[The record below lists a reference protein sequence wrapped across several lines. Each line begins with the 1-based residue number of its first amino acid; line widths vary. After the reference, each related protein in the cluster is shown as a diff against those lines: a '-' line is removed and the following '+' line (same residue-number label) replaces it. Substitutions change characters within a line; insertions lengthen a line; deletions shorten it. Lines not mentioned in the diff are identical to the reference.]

1 MAVGDEFGALH
12 CKALGAAP
20 CIGGSIPMSKV
31 LTKQLSVP
39 VWNNSGLSACG
50 SETIISLSLS
60 DKRNRHNTE
69 TPRPPL
75 PQHFLNLK
83 SCPPE
88 VPSY

>member
-20 CIGGSIPMSKV
+20 CISASIPMSKA
-31 LTKQLSVP
+31 LTKHLSVP
-39 VWNNSGLSACG
+39 VWNNSGLSSCG

-60 DKRNRHNTE
+60 DKRNRHNRE
-69 TPRPPL
+69 TPPQPRPQP
-75 PQHFLNLK
+75 FVNLK

-88 VPSY
+88 VSSY